1 MLRKL
6 LASIFRLQAREASAR
21 PVHVVTVNTRW
32 IMPTAL
38 VVTRSA
44 VKPDG
49 RGRSCTNQLSS

>member
-6 LASIFRLQAREASAR
+6 LASIFRIQAPQTPAR
-21 PVHVVTVNTRW
+21 PTKVVTVNTRW
-32 IMPTAL
+32 IVPTAI

-49 RGRSCTNQLSS
+49 RGRSYTNQLSS

>member
-6 LASIFRLQAREASAR
+6 LASIFGFHARKTPAR
-21 PVHVVTVNTRW
+21 PVNVATVNTRW
-32 IMPTAL
+32 IAPT
-38 VVTRSA
+38 VVVVSRSA